1 MLIILNL
8 IHFYLK
14 NASID
19 VYNKYDAFILY
30 YAHHSIYLLETNAS
44 VNLNDKIMLIMLKFD
59 AYDVIFMHFIGLMYF
74 LYYI

>member
-1 MLIILNL
+1 M
-8 IHFYLK
+8 
-14 NASID
+14 
-19 VYNKYDAFILY
+19 
-30 YAHHSIYLLETNAS
+30 HHSIYLLEKNAS